1 MILLQEFVAF
11 AMNGKIKMQSVQIYL
26 DTNVFIEMFE
36 TRSPASS
43 LLWDLFGRAYT
54 SGITF
59 ISSELTLAEILV
71 RPIAEAHKTQNWR
84 QVSDYREQIA
94 DKDGF
99 QTIAPVS
106 RDVLDYAA
114 NIRALVKGVKLP
126 DAIHL
131 ATAVIQK
138 CDFFLS
144 NDRPLAD
151 RVLNATP
158 RFPIRQFVHFHALA
172 GYDFTPDKL

>member
-1 MILLQEFVAF
+1 MILSQEFVAF

-36 TRSPASS
+36 TRSRASH
-43 LLWDLFGRAYT
+43 LMWDLFGRAHT
-54 SGITF
+54 LGITF

-71 RPIAEAHKTQNWR
+71 KPLAEAHKTKNFQ
-84 QVSDYREQIA
+84 QVNDYHQHIA
-94 DKDGF
+94 DKNGF
-99 QTIAPVS
+99 QTIVPVS
-106 RDVLDYAA
+106 RTILNTAA
-114 NIRALVKGVKLP
+114 NIRALTKGVKLP

-131 ATAVIQK
+131 ATAVMQK

-151 RVLNATP
+151 RVLKATP
-158 RFPIRQFVHFHALA
+158 PFPIRQFVHFDALA
-172 GYDFTPDKL
+172 DYDFVPDKS